1 MQLTDWL
8 TDHKPLAIGLGVASL
23 LALILVLVVV
33 LRPTTPK
40 LQPSSVTVIKDCAG
54 RYFLSFV
61 VEVEPINTFA
71 SIAITRAFFACDRP
85 WSPAIYRG

>member
-1 MQLTDWL
+1 MEETSATQWL
-8 TDHKPLAIGLGVASL
+8 PSL
-23 LALILVLVVV
+23 QIEDFSVNQVL
-33 LRPTTPK
+33 PSE
-40 LQPSSVTVIKDCAG
+40 PSSVTVIKDCAG

-85 WSPAIYRG
+85 WPPAIYRG